1 MPILRIKNS
10 QAPPFEIEPSLQKM
24 MFAQSPRFRGEAM
37 KSELDRR
44 EQEVI
49 NKNPVLSGKP
59 EEEAGNK
66 EVANPRKGRKSQFE
80 HNRLLKHIAT
90 YLTQC
95 CTSDC

>member
-59 EEEAGNK
+59 EEAAKKTFAAFEKTERRKRWPHAIERK
-66 EVANPRKGRKSQFE
+66 EKIQSQTA
-80 HNRLLKHIAT
+80 R
-90 YLTQC
+90 
-95 CTSDC
+95 TSRS